1 MKTFF
6 VFLWTLWFS
15 FSLLSS
21 VSISKENSSEEYVY
35 LLKSEEGKV
44 YRRMEQPTGDK
55 KETVRK
61 EIRRMELISPGT
73 ILEIEKGASIYLTCG
88 GCKILNL
95 TYKDSPYVVKMKDFK
110 KEGPATSEMLN
121 QFIASLKYFVYP
133 DSRPVSKVQL
143 QTRGLQKKGL
153 CKYLWPPDMADIMPI
168 EPITFKWGGKGTHF
182 SLEIKE
188 FGSNATVYS
197 EKTMLKKI
205 DVPLGIFKPGRRY
218 EWFLLEEETGEKCR
232 AMFALLSKDE
242 SSRIMEIVNNV
253 QMLLP
258 PETDMETRCRLQ
270 AGYFLSEG
278 LNYDAWRW
286 LERNGI
292 SQPFQKDEEDH

>member
-1 MKTFF
+1 VRTSF

-15 FSLLSS
+15 FSLLPS

-133 DSRPVSKVQL
+133 DSKPVSKVQL

-168 EPITFKWGGKGTHF
+168 EPITFKWGAKGTHF

-188 FGSNATVYS
+188 FGKNATVYS
-197 EKTMLKKI
+197 EKTTLKKI

-218 EWFLLEEETGEKCR
+218 EWSLLEEETGEKCR
-232 AMFALLSKDE
+232 ATFTLLSKNE
-242 SSRIMEIVNNV
+242 SNRIMEIVNNLPG
-253 QMLLP
+253 LLP
-258 PETDMETRCRLQ
+258 PGTDMETRCRLQ

-292 SQPFQKDEEDH
+292 LQPFQKDEEDH

>member
-1 MKTFF
+1 MKASF
-6 VFLWTLWFS
+6 VILWTLWFS

-21 VSISKENSSEEYVY
+21 ASLSKENSSEEYVY
-35 LLKSEEGKV
+35 LLKSEKGKV
-44 YRRMEQPTGDK
+44 HRKMEQPTGDK

-95 TYKDSPYVVKMKDFK
+95 TSKDSPYIVKMENFK

-121 QFIASLKYFVYP
+121 QFIAALKNFVYP
-133 DSRPVSKVQL
+133 DSKPVSKVQL
-143 QTRGLQKKGL
+143 QTRGFQKKGL

-168 EPITFKWGGKGTHF
+168 EPITFKWGAKGTHF

-188 FGSNATVYS
+188 FGNNATVYS

-205 DVPLGIFKPGRRY
+205 DVPLGIFKPGGRY
-218 EWFLLEEETGEKCR
+218 EWFLLEEETGEKCS
-232 AMFALLSKDE
+232 ATFALLSKNE
-242 SSRIMEIVNNV
+242 SNRIMEVVNNV
-253 QMLLP
+253 PMLLP
-258 PETDMETRCRLQ
+258 PGIDMETRYRLQ

-286 LERNGI
+286 LDRNGI
-292 SQPFQKDEEDH
+292 SQLSQKDEEDN

>member
-1 MKTFF
+1 MKTSF

-15 FSLLSS
+15 FSLLCSA
-21 VSISKENSSEEYVY
+21 SISKENSSEEYVY
-35 LLKSEEGKV
+35 LLRSEGGKV

-73 ILEIEKGASIYLTCG
+73 ILEIEKGAFIYLTCG

-95 TYKDSPYVVKMKDFK
+95 TYKDSPYVIKMKDFK

-133 DSRPVSKVQL
+133 ESKPVSKVQL
-143 QTRGLQKKGL
+143 QTRGFQKKGL
-153 CKYLWPPDMADIMPI
+153 CKYLWPPDIADIMPM
-168 EPITFKWGGKGTHF
+168 EPITFKWEAKGTHF

-188 FGSNATVYS
+188 FGNSTTVYS

-218 EWFLLEEETGEKCR
+218 EWFLLDEETGEKCR
-232 AMFALLSKDE
+232 ATFTLLSKND
-242 SSRIMEIVNNV
+242 SNRIMEIVDHLPR
-253 QMLLP
+253 LLP
-258 PETDMETRCRLQ
+258 PGTDVETRCRLQ

-292 SQPFQKDEEDH
+292 SQPFQKDGEDH

>member
-1 MKTFF
+1 MKTSF
-6 VFLWTLWFS
+6 VILWTVCFS

-44 YRRMEQPTGDK
+44 YRRMEQPAGDK
-55 KETVRK
+55 KEMVRK
-61 EIRRMELISPGT
+61 EIRRMELIFPGT

-88 GCKILNL
+88 GCRILNL

-133 DSRPVSKVQL
+133 DSKPVSKVQL

-153 CKYLWPPDMADIMPI
+153 CKYLWPPDIADIMPI
-168 EPITFKWGGKGTHF
+168 EPITFKWGAKGTHF

-188 FGSNATVYS
+188 FGNNATVYS

-205 DVPLGIFKPGRRY
+205 DVPLGILKPGRRY

-232 AMFALLSKDE
+232 ATFILLSKNE
-242 SSRIMEIVNNV
+242 SNRIMEIVNKLPR
-253 QMLLP
+253 LLP
-258 PETDMETRCRLQ
+258 PGTDMETRCRLQ
-270 AGYFLSEG
+270 AGYFLSKG

-286 LERNGI
+286 LDRNGI
-292 SQPFQKDEEDH
+292 SQPFQKDEGDH

>member
-44 YRRMEQPTGDK
+44 YRRMEQPAGDK
-55 KETVRK
+55 KEMVRK
-61 EIRRMELISPGT
+61 EIRRMELLSPGT

-133 DSRPVSKVQL
+133 DSKPVSKVQL

-168 EPITFKWGGKGTHF
+168 EPITFKWGTKGTHF

-188 FGSNATVYS
+188 FGNNATVYS

-218 EWFLLEEETGEKCR
+218 EWFLLDEETGEKCR
-232 AMFALLSKDE
+232 ATFTLLSKND
-242 SSRIMEIVNNV
+242 SNRIMEIVDHLPK
-253 QMLLP
+253 LLP
-258 PETDMETRCRLQ
+258 SGIDKETRCRLQ

>member
-44 YRRMEQPTGDK
+44 YRRMEQPAGDK
-55 KETVRK
+55 KEMVRK

-153 CKYLWPPDMADIMPI
+153 CKDLWPQDIGDIMPI
-168 EPITFKWGGKGTHF
+168 EPITFKWGTKGTHF

-197 EKTMLKKI
+197 EKTMSKKI

-218 EWFLLEEETGEKCR
+218 EWFLLDEETGEKCR
-232 AMFALLSKDE
+232 ATFTLLSKND
-242 SSRIMEIVNNV
+242 SNRIMEIVDHLPR
-253 QMLLP
+253 LLP
-258 PETDMETRCRLQ
+258 PGTDIETRVRLQ

-278 LNYDAWRW
+278 LTYDAWRW
-286 LERNGI
+286 LDRNGI
-292 SQPFQKDEEDH
+292 SQPFQKDEEEY

>member
-1 MKTFF
+1 MKASF
-6 VFLWTLWFS
+6 VILWTLWFS

-21 VSISKENSSEEYVY
+21 ASLSKENSSEEYVY

-44 YRRMEQPTGDK
+44 HRKMEQPTGDK

-95 TYKDSPYVVKMKDFK
+95 TYKDSPYIVKMENFK

-121 QFIASLKYFVYP
+121 QFIAALKNFVYP
-133 DSRPVSKVQL
+133 DSKPVSKVQL
-143 QTRGLQKKGL
+143 QTRGFQKKGL
-153 CKYLWPPDMADIMPI
+153 CKDLWPPDIADIMPI
-168 EPITFKWGGKGTHF
+168 EPIIFKWEGKGTHF
-182 SLEIKE
+182 SLTIKE

-205 DVPLGIFKPGRRY
+205 EGPLGNFKPGRRY
-218 EWFLLEEETGEKCR
+218 EWFLLEEETGEKCN
-232 AMFALLSKDE
+232 ATFTLLSKDE
-242 SSRIMEIVNNV
+242 SSRIMEVVNNLPA
-253 QMLLP
+253 LLP
-258 PETDMETRCRLQ
+258 SETDMETKCRLQ

-286 LERNGI
+286 LDRNGI
-292 SQPFQKDEEDH
+292 SQLGAGN